1 MNVAQT
7 RGLKAAT
14 GDGGTAHGPGKA
26 PLPLQ
31 IRLGWGLGSMPI
43 TILNL
48 SSNVLLLRF
57 MTDSLGIA
65 AVVAGL
71 IFAGAKVWDA
81 VTDPLM
87 GVLSDRIT
95 TPWGR
100 RLPWLASGG
109 LLCALTVVAL
119 YTTPD
124 LNGMALLIY
133 LAAMLLLFRTAYTM
147 FNIPYIA
154 MAVELT
160 PSYHERTQLMSFRVV
175 FSSFGS
181 LIGLSLGPAML
192 AWWGATRAGHARMA
206 WVLAGIAVVSF
217 VVCIWSLRQ
226 APQTTQ
232 QLQQPPL
239 KEQFRSALENVPF
252 LWLMASKMLYFL
264 TLAVSVSTTAYFTKH
279 VLEASDELLGI
290 YLGFM
295 SVVLILSQ
303 PAWLFAA
310 RRLGKRNGY
319 VIAAALYGFAHFS
332 WWFAGPGEPTGL
344 VLLRSAFIGL
354 AGGGTFLL
362 TQAMLPD
369 ALEFDHL
376 RTGLR
381 REGAFT
387 GLYVLVEKLSG
398 ALGVAF
404 VGVLLGAMGY
414 IEATE
419 GQRVEQTESALLG
432 LYLCIA
438 VLPLALQAIS
448 IAAIAR
454 YNLSEQ
460 ELERLRSVAKRKPA

>member
-7 RGLKAAT
+7 RTLKAAT
-14 GDGGTAHGPGKA
+14 GAGGTADGPGGA
-26 PLPLQ
+26 ALPLQ

-181 LIGLSLGPAML
+181 LIGLSLGP
-192 AWWGATRAGHARMA
+192 RHAGLVGSNPGRPCQDG
-206 WVLAGIAVVSF
+206 LGIGEHRGG
-217 VVCIWSLRQ
+217 VVCSLRYG
-226 APQTTQ
+226 
-232 QLQQPPL
+232 
-239 KEQFRSALENVPF
+239 R
-252 LWLMASKMLYFL
+252 
-264 TLAVSVSTTAYFTKH
+264 
-279 VLEASDELLGI
+279 
-290 YLGFM
+290 
-295 SVVLILSQ
+295 
-303 PAWLFAA
+303 FA
-310 RRLGKRNGY
+310 
-319 VIAAALYGFAHFS
+319 
-332 WWFAGPGEPTGL
+332 
-344 VLLRSAFIGL
+344 
-354 AGGGTFLL
+354 
-362 TQAMLPD
+362 
-369 ALEFDHL
+369 
-376 RTGLR
+376 
-381 REGAFT
+381 
-387 GLYVLVEKLSG
+387 
-398 ALGVAF
+398 
-404 VGVLLGAMGY
+404 
-414 IEATE
+414 
-419 GQRVEQTESALLG
+419 
-432 LYLCIA
+432 
-438 VLPLALQAIS
+438 
-448 IAAIAR
+448 
-454 YNLSEQ
+454 
-460 ELERLRSVAKRKPA
+460 RLRKQLNNCSSRR

>member
-1 MNVAQT
+1 MGGGAIAVESEE
-7 RGLKAAT
+7 AT
-14 GDGGTAHGPGKA
+14 
-26 PLPLQ
+26 LPLQ
-31 IRLGWGLGSMPI
+31 TRLGWGLGSMPM

-65 AVVAGL
+65 AAVAAF

-81 VTDPLM
+81 ISDPLM
-87 GVLSDRIT
+87 GTLSDRIST
-95 TPWGR
+95 RWGR
-100 RLPWLASGG
+100 RLPWLATGG
-109 LLCALTVVAL
+109 LLCAVAVAAL

-124 LNGMALLIY
+124 VSGTPLLIY
-133 LAAMLLLFRTAYTM
+133 LSAFLLLFATSYTM

-206 WVLAGIAVVSF
+206 WVLAGIAAVAV
-217 VVCIWSLRQ
+217 VVCVWSLRH
-226 APQTTQ
+226 APQTVQ
-232 QLQQPPL
+232 RLQQPPMKDQL
-239 KEQFRSALENVPF
+239 KSALGNAPF
-252 LWLMASKMLYFL
+252 LWLLAAKLVYFL
-264 TLAVSVSTTAYFTKH
+264 VLAITVSTTAYFTKH
-279 VLEASDELLGI
+279 VLEVTDDVLGL
-290 YLGFM
+290 YLGVS
-295 SVVLILSQ
+295 SVALILSQ
-303 PAWLFAA
+303 PAWLFFA

-319 VIAAALYGFAHFS
+319 IIAAALYGLAHFS
-332 WWFAGPGEPTGL
+332 WWFAGPGEPTSL
-344 VLLRSAFIGL
+344 ILLRSVFIGI

-369 ALEFDHL
+369 ALEFDYL
-376 RTGLR
+376 NTGLR

-387 GLYVLVEKLSG
+387 GLYVLVEKISG

-404 VGVLLGAMGY
+404 LGVFLGAMGY
-414 IEATE
+414 VEATE
-419 GQRVEQTESALLG
+419 GQRVEQSDGALLG

-438 VLPLALQAIS
+438 VLPLVLQAIS
-448 IAAIAR
+448 IAAISR
-454 YNLSEQ
+454 YDLSEQ
-460 ELERLRSVAKRKPA
+460 ELERLRSVAKDERT

>member
-1 MNVAQT
+1 MTNARVS
-7 RGLKAAT
+7 
-14 GDGGTAHGPGKA
+14 GDGSTEGPRGA
-26 PLPLQ
+26 VLPLKTG
-31 IRLGWGLGSMPI
+31 LGWGLGSMPI

-65 AVVAGL
+65 AVVAAL

-81 VTDPLM
+81 VSDPLM
-87 GVLSDRIT
+87 GVLSDRVT

-124 LNGMALLIY
+124 LSGMALLVY

-160 PSYHERTQLMSFRVV
+160 PSYHERTRLMSFRVV

-181 LIGLSLGPAML
+181 LIGLSLGPFML

-206 WVLAGIAVVSF
+206 WVLASIAVVSF

-232 QLQQPPL
+232 PLQQPPL
-239 KEQFRSALENVPF
+239 KEQFRSALGNVPF

-279 VLEASDELLGI
+279 VLVASDELLGI

-303 PAWLFAA
+303 PIWLFVA

-319 VIAAALYGFAHFS
+319 MIAAALYGIAHFS
-332 WWFAGPGEPTGL
+332 WWFAGPGEPTSL

-369 ALEFDHL
+369 ALEFDYL
-376 RTGLR
+376 RTGPC
-381 REGAFT
+381 GA
-387 GLYVLVEKLSG
+387 
-398 ALGVAF
+398 
-404 VGVLLGAMGY
+404 
-414 IEATE
+414 
-419 GQRVEQTESALLG
+419 R
-432 LYLCIA
+432 
-438 VLPLALQAIS
+438 
-448 IAAIAR
+448 
-454 YNLSEQ
+454 
-460 ELERLRSVAKRKPA
+460 ERLRDSMFW

>member
-1 MNVAQT
+1 
-7 RGLKAAT
+7 
-14 GDGGTAHGPGKA
+14 
-26 PLPLQ
+26 
-31 IRLGWGLGSMPI
+31 MPI

-48 SSNVLLLRF
+48 SSNVLLLRY

-65 AVVAGL
+65 ASVAAL

-81 VTDPLM
+81 VSDPLM
-87 GVLSDRIT
+87 GAFSDRIS

-100 RLPWLASGG
+100 RLPWLATGG
-109 LLCALTVVAL
+109 LLCVGAVVGL

-124 LNGMALLIY
+124 LSGTPLLIY
-133 LAAMLLLFRTAYTM
+133 LSAMLLVFATSYTM

-181 LIGLSLGPAML
+181 LVGLTLGPALL

-206 WVLAGIAVVSF
+206 WVLASIAVVSL
-217 VVCIWSLRQ
+217 VVCVWSLRH
-226 APQTTQ
+226 APRTTQ
-232 QLQQPPL
+232 PLQQPPL
-239 KEQFRSALENVPF
+239 KQQLRSALENVPF
-252 LWLMASKMLYFL
+252 LWLMTAKLVYFL
-264 TLAVSVSTTAYFTKH
+264 SLALSVSTLAYFTKH
-279 VLEASDELLGI
+279 VLQVSDGLMGL
-290 YLGFM
+290 YLGFQ

-303 PAWLFAA
+303 PFWLYVA
-310 RRLGKRNGY
+310 RRWGKRNGY
-319 VIAAALYGFAHFS
+319 IVAAALYGVAHFS
-332 WWFAGPGEPTGL
+332 WWFAGPGEPTSL
-344 VLLRSAFIGL
+344 IFLRSLFIGV

-369 ALEFDHL
+369 ALEYDYL

-404 VGVLLGAMGY
+404 VGIFLGTMGY

-432 LYLCIA
+432 LYICIG
-438 VLPLALQAIS
+438 VLPLLVQAVS
-448 IAAIAR
+448 IAAISR
-454 YNLSEQ
+454 YRLGEH
-460 ELERLRSVAKRKPA
+460 ELESLRAAGKANE